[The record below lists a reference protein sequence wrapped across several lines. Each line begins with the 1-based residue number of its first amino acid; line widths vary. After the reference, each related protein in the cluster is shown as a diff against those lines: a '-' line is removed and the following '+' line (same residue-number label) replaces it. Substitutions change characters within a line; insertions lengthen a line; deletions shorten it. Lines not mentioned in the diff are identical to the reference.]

1 MSWEKAVSQNELAQ
15 EGARQVVKISQKK
28 VVLLNH
34 QGEIYAV
41 ENSCPHIKAPMSK
54 GKVVDGTIV
63 CPFHRSVFDLKT
75 GAVQD
80 WCPFPPG
87 VGKLFGK
94 IKSETALAV
103 FPTRIEDGSVWVDI
117 GT

>member
-1 MSWEKAVSQNELAQ
+1 MGWEKALSQEALAD
-15 EGARQVVKISQKK
+15 EGARQVVKIGQRK
-28 VVLLNH
+28 VLFLNH
-34 QGEIYAV
+34 QGEVYAV
-41 ENSCPHIKAPMSK
+41 ESSCPHIKAPMAK
-54 GKVVDGTIV
+54 GKVMDGNIV

-103 FPTRIEDGSVWVDI
+103 FPTRIEDGSVWVEV
-117 GT
+117 